1 MEVNAPDQKI
11 SVIRFFHF
19 QVVSRHVVTPSLASP
34 SKVDTDV
41 ENATEK
47 VKKLKFQDQV
57 RSLGTLTL
65 QLLILQGHS
74 KYSNY
79 LVGL

>member
-1 MEVNAPDQKI
+1 MLLTKKYQSFD
-11 SVIRFFHF
+11 FFHF

-41 ENATEK
+41 ENGTGK

-57 RSLGTLTL
+57 RSLG
-65 QLLILQGHS
+65 H
-74 KYSNY
+74 
-79 LVGL
+79 